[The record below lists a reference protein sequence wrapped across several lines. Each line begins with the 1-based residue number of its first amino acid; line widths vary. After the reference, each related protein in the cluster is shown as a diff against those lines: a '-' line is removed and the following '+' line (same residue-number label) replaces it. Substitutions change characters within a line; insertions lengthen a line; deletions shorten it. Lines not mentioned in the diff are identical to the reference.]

1 MMRSNLNH
9 FLKKYKNK
17 KNIYYEP
24 NFHGYWSNLTISEN
38 KKLINRIKRTSTK
51 ITIKSLF
58 PKLYE
63 VIFSE
68 RRSAGL
74 ELLQFSGKETVIDF
88 GCMWGALTIP
98 IAKQVQKVIAI
109 DQTYESILF
118 TQKRAVEEKLKN
130 IFFLNTNIRDIK
142 FPKNS
147 YDIAVVN
154 GVLEWLPEYKPVEL
168 KSYFKLKDLSNEY
181 KDPKIIQKEF
191 LVNIREGLA
200 KEGKLFLAIENRYDY
215 KMFLGSKD
223 RHADSYFT
231 TIFPYKIS
239 NFLYKI
245 FKGKNYRTTI
255 YSFNELK
262 ILLKSTGFSS
272 VDLYACWPHYH
283 FPEYIIPYMEKTDK
297 FFNLPLIRDKN
308 NKINIKKIIINRIEW
323 ILFKVLKLNF
333 FSPAIIVIAK
343 K

>member
-1 MMRSNLNH
+1 MKNSLNH
-9 FLKKYKNK
+9 YFKKYKK
-17 KNIYYEP
+17 RRNIYYQS

-38 KKLINRIKRTSTK
+38 NKLINRIKKTSTK
-51 ITIKSLF
+51 IAIKSLF

-88 GCMWGALTIP
+88 GCMWGALSIP
-98 IAKQVQKVIAI
+98 IAKQVKKIIAI

-118 TQKRAVEEKLKN
+118 TQKRAIEEKLSN
-130 IFFLNTNIRDIK
+130 IVFLNTNIRDIK
-142 FPKNS
+142 FPRSS
-147 YDIAVVN
+147 YDVAVVN
-154 GVLEWLPEYKPVEL
+154 GVLEWLPEYNSVEL
-168 KSYFKLKDLSNEY
+168 KSYFKLKDSNNKY
-181 KDPKIIQKEF
+181 KDPRIIQKEF
-191 LVNIREGLA
+191 LENIYQGLV
-200 KEGKLFLAIENRYDY
+200 KKGKLFLAIENRYDY

-262 ILLKSTGFSS
+262 ALLKSCGFYS
-272 VDLYACWPHYH
+272 VELYACWPHYH
-283 FPEYIIPYMEKTDK
+283 FPEYIIPYNEKSDK
-297 FFNLPLIRDKN
+297 FFNLPLIRDGH
-308 NKINIKKIIINRIEW
+308 NKINIKKIIVNRIEW

>member
-1 MMRSNLNH
+1 MKSNINY
-9 FLKKYKNK
+9 FFKKYKKK
-17 KNIYYEP
+17 KNIYYQSDF
-24 NFHGYWSNLTISEN
+24 NGYWSNLSKSEN
-38 KKLINRIKRTSTK
+38 NKLINRIKKTSTK
-51 ITIKSLF
+51 IAIKSLF

-74 ELLQFSGKETVIDF
+74 ELLQFSGKETVADF
-88 GCMWGALTIP
+88 GCMWGALSIP
-98 IAKQVQKVIAI
+98 IAKQVKKVIAI

-118 TQKRAVEEKLKN
+118 TQKRAIEEKLSN
-130 IFFLNTNIRDIK
+130 IVFLNTNIRDIK
-142 FPKNS
+142 FPRSS
-147 YDIAVVN
+147 YDVAVVN
-154 GVLEWLPEYKPVEL
+154 GVLEWLPEYNSVEL
-168 KSYFKLKDLSNEY
+168 KSYFKLKDSNNKY

-191 LVNIREGLA
+191 LENICQGLV
-200 KEGKLFLAIENRYDY
+200 KKGKLFLAIENRYDY

-262 ILLKSTGFSS
+262 VLLKSCGFYS
-272 VDLYACWPHYH
+272 VELYACWPHYH
-283 FPEYIIPYMEKTDK
+283 FPEYIIPYNEKSDK
-297 FFNLPLIRDKN
+297 FFNLPLIRDAN
-308 NKINIKKIIINRIEW
+308 NKINIKKIIVNRIEW

>member
-1 MMRSNLNH
+1 MKSNLN
-9 FLKKYKNK
+9 FFFKKYKK
-17 KNIYYEP
+17 RKNIYFQSS
-24 NFHGYWSNLTISEN
+24 FHGYWSNLTISEN
-38 KKLINRIKRTSTK
+38 NKLINRIKKTSTK
-51 ITIKSLF
+51 IAIKSLF

-88 GCMWGALTIP
+88 GCMWGALSIP
-98 IAKQVQKVIAI
+98 IAKQVKKVIAI

-118 TQKRAVEEKLKN
+118 TQKRAIEEKLSN
-130 IFFLNTNIRDIK
+130 IVFLNTNIRDIK
-142 FPKNS
+142 FPSSS
-147 YDIAVVN
+147 YDVAVVN
-154 GVLEWLPEYKPVEL
+154 GVLEWLPEYNSVEL
-168 KSYFKLKDLSNEY
+168 KSYFKLKDSNNKY
-181 KDPKIIQKEF
+181 KDPKVIQKEF
-191 LVNIREGLA
+191 LENIFQGLV
-200 KEGKLFLAIENRYDY
+200 KKGKLFLAIENRYDY

-262 ILLKSTGFSS
+262 GLLKSCGFYS
-272 VDLYACWPHYH
+272 VELYACWPHYH
-283 FPEYIIPYMEKTDK
+283 FPEYIIPYNEKSDK
-297 FFNLPLIRDKN
+297 FFNLPLIRDGH
-308 NKINIKKIIINRIEW
+308 NKINIKKIIVNRIEW